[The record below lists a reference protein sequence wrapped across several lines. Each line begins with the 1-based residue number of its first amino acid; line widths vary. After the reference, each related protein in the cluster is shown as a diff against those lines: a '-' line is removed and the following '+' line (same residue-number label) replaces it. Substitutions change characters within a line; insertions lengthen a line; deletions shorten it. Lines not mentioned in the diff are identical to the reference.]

1 MMAKKTTL
9 FHLRN
14 EKNERQKEK
23 IGKLSDKKKI
33 ELIKTFS
40 PDKIQTTVW
49 NLFISKCKV
58 NFKKEKNKNSYKY
71 Y

>member
-1 MMAKKTTL
+1 MAKKTTL

-40 PDKIQTTVW
+40 PDKIQTTV
-49 NLFISKCKV
+49 
-58 NFKKEKNKNSYKY
+58 
-71 Y
+71 